1 MRLAEHHG
9 KLFDAVVLASAG
21 DQFTGTEPYYVHW
34 HHIYANASLPMDER
48 YRLINPD
55 ASPATSPMM
64 LTPPA
69 ELVAASTSSGWAA
82 YMWKLS
88 RALGIHNSMC
98 STLAALRDGAV
109 PSNIGVRYLYEGVN
123 QSVTVVAFFLN
134 EKTNAVYPTNIT
146 DWNFRN
152 HCVRALPSV
161 VRTVRAAA
169 FQTLMSSI
177 VDVED
182 DVKSDAQVK
191 ALYDAAKRC
200 FDCCA

>member
-1 MRLAEHHG
+1 
-9 KLFDAVVLASAG
+9 
-21 DQFTGTEPYYVHW
+21 
-34 HHIYANASLPMDER
+34 
-48 YRLINPD
+48 
-55 ASPATSPMM
+55 M

-69 ELVAASTSSGWAA
+69 ALVAASDSGEWAA

-88 RALGIHNSMC
+88 RALGIHDSMW

-109 PSNIGVRYLYEGVN
+109 PSNIAVRYLYEGVN
-123 QSVTVVAFFLN
+123 QSVTVVAFFIN

-146 DWNFRN
+146 DWTFRN
-152 HCVRALPSV
+152 RCVRTLPSV
-161 VRTVRAAA
+161 VKTVRSAA
-169 FQTLMSSI
+169 FQALMSSI

-182 DVKSDAQVK
+182 DCKNDAQVK

>member
-1 MRLAEHHG
+1 
-9 KLFDAVVLASAG
+9 
-21 DQFTGTEPYYVHW
+21 
-34 HHIYANASLPMDER
+34 
-48 YRLINPD
+48 
-55 ASPATSPMM
+55 MM

-109 PSNIGVRYLYEGVN
+109 PGNIGVRYLYEGVN

-161 VRTVRAAA
+161 VKTVRAAA